1 MNNFESE
8 DDNRMEM
15 NAMIQPTGH
24 PQTVGSDE

>member
-15 NAMIQPTGH
+15 NAMAAPTGH
-24 PQTVGSDE
+24 PMTVASDE